1 MSADVDLLV
10 VGAGAK
16 AAAIA
21 AKVHAINRLGLGT
34 VSLLIV
40 EDTAPAASW
49 SGING
54 MTSGDETLAI
64 TPYKDIGF
72 PYESSRMFGE
82 RGAAID
88 TALAE
93 FSWQGYLIETGGY
106 ARWLNAGQPPIRHRD
121 YGLYLAWVL
130 ARATEGVEQ
139 LDGRVT
145 RIELDRDDERWVTE
159 IASPSGPL
167 RRRSRALT
175 LTGPGIH
182 RPLPHDPAAAS
193 RIFHCDGRRE
203 ELGVLP
209 TDRESSVA
217 IVGGGEGALSCATYL
232 RKFRPTARL
241 TMHTPSPPLSRGES
255 FVENRVYSDPDCI
268 GWEALDVETR
278 RTFIRHTDRGVFG
291 PDALSEIAHDDWC
304 DFAIGRV
311 THVGGDA
318 DHVRVEYLAAER
330 PASARYDYV
339 VNCTGF
345 DLLGQ
350 VRPLFPAEVRDEIE
364 AQVGPFWD
372 APAGFDVAFGR
383 MLEVEGLRPRLHL
396 PGLSALSQGP
406 GFANLG
412 CLGLL
417 ANRVLQAFV
426 LDEAAPSRERT
437 VA

>member
-1 MSADVDLLV
+1 MTADIDLLV

-21 AKVHAINRLGLGT
+21 AKVHSINRLGLGT
-34 VSLLIV
+34 ISLLIV
-40 EDTAPAASW
+40 EDVEPASSW
-49 SGING
+49 SGISG

-82 RGAAID
+82 RGTAID

-106 ARWLNAGQPPIRHRD
+106 ARWLNAGQPSIRHRD

-130 ARATEGVEQ
+130 ARATDGVEQ
-139 LDGRVT
+139 LRGRVT
-145 RIELDRDDERWVTE
+145 RIGLEQDEQRWVTE

-175 LTGPGIH
+175 LTGAGVH
-182 RPLPHDPAAAS
+182 RPLPHDPAAAP
-193 RIFHCDGRRE
+193 RIFHCDGSRDE
-203 ELGVLP
+203 FGVLP
-209 TDRESSVA
+209 SDRESRVA

-232 RKFRPTARL
+232 RRFHPAAQL
-241 TMHTPSPPLSRGES
+241 TLHTPDPPLSRGES

-268 GWEALDVETR
+268 GWETLDVETR

-291 PDALSEIAHDDWC
+291 PDALSEIAHDDGC

-311 THVGGDA
+311 THIGGGGDHVELEYAAA
-318 DHVRVEYLAAER
+318 DGPR
-330 PASARYDYV
+330 SARYDYV

-345 DLLGQ
+345 DLLRQ
-350 VRPLFPAEVRDEIE
+350 VRPLFPAEVREEIE
-364 AQVGPFWD
+364 AQVGPIWD
-372 APAGFDVAFGR
+372 DGAQIPFGR
-383 MLEVEGLRPRLHL
+383 MLEVEGLRPRLHV